1 MDNDTLERLRR
12 LREEREAAK
21 EGYERAAKAFRDAL
35 AGSDLPVST
44 LAAGLE
50 VSRQAIYQLRSD

>member
-1 MDNDTLERLRR
+1 MDEDTLERLRR
-12 LREEREAAK
+12 LRAEREDA
-21 EGYERAAKAFRDAL
+21 ERRYRQAAKAFRDAL
-35 AGSDLPVST
+35 AGSGLPVST